1 MKNLNTMMTKEE
13 QNDFANDYDFVLP
26 SKHNVRKVGELPE
39 YVREAMKKAG
49 VVRTIDGK
57 FVKKSEISTCI

>member
-1 MKNLNTMMTKEE
+1 MKLNLIMTKEE
-13 QNDFANDYDFVLP
+13 QNEFVNDYDFVLP
-26 SKHNVRKVGELPE
+26 SKHNFRKVGELPE

-57 FVKKSEISTCI
+57 FVKKSEVSTCI